1 MDESTMLAG
10 MLAGWTVHPEEKM
23 LVADLH
29 EDPGNVNEHSDM
41 DLTATKNSLVAFGQV
56 ETLVVHKP
64 TGKVIGGNGRLRIM
78 QELGWTD
85 VKVIPV
91 DGTDAQLKTLGITL
105 NKTPRNSD
113 FNFEKLTAVMKELD
127 AGPDSELLA
136 LTGFADFEIGP
147 LLAAE
152 FDMPE
157 IEPEEEETPARD
169 TEASK
174 LDSRGMTIQFSV
186 GQRDALNDMFVC
198 IREELKDFSMQ
209 PADCVIE
216 VVSRFLSVTKEDVG
230 E

>member
-1 MDESTMLAG
+1 MVEGTMLE
-10 MLAGWTVHPEEKM
+10 GWSVLPETMM
-23 LVADLH
+23 LVKDLH
-29 EDPGNVNEHSDM
+29 EDPGNVNEHSDV
-41 DLTATKNSLVAFGQV
+41 DLKATRDSLVAFGQV
-56 ETLVVHKP
+56 ETLVVHK
-64 TGKVIGGNGRLRIM
+64 TSGRVIGGNGRLRIM
-78 QELGWTD
+78 KELGWEK

-91 DGTDAQLKTLGITL
+91 EGTDAQLKTLGITL

-136 LTGFADFEIGP
+136 LTGFQDFEIAP

-157 IEPEEEETPARD
+157 IEEDEEETPVRD

-174 LDSRGMTIQFSV
+174 LDSRGITIQFSV
-186 GQRDALNDMFVC
+186 GQRDVLNDMFVLV
-198 IREELKDFSMQ
+198 REELKDFSMQ

-216 VVSRFLSVTKEDVG
+216 VVSRFLSASKEG
-230 E
+230 EDE

>member
-1 MDESTMLAG
+1 MAEGTMLK
-10 MLAGWTVHPEEKM
+10 GWTVYPEETM
-23 LVADLH
+23 LVSELR
-29 EDPGNVNEHSDM
+29 EDPGNVNEHSEM
-41 DLTATKNSLVAFGQV
+41 DLKATKDSLVAFGQV

-78 QELGWTD
+78 KDIGWEE

-127 AGPDSELLA
+127 AGPDPDLLA
-136 LTGFADFEIGP
+136 LTGFQDFEIAP

-157 IEPEEEETPARD
+157 IVEEEEEEAPSRD

-174 LDSRGMTIQFSV
+174 LDSRGMTVQFSV
-186 GQRDALNDMFVC
+186 GQRDILNDVFVI
-198 IREELKDFSMQ
+198 IREELGDFSMQ

-216 VVSRFLSVTKEDVG
+216 VLSRFLGSAKETG
-230 E
+230 SE

>member
-1 MDESTMLAG
+1 
-10 MLAGWTVHPEEKM
+10 V
-23 LVADLH
+23 DLK
-29 EDPGNVNEHSDM
+29 
-41 DLTATKNSLVAFGQV
+41 ATRDSLVAFGQV
-56 ETLVVHKP
+56 ETLVVHK
-64 TGKVIGGNGRLRIM
+64 TSGRVIGGNGRLRIM
-78 QELGWTD
+78 KELGWEK

-91 DGTDAQLKTLGITL
+91 EGTDAQLKTLGITL

-136 LTGFADFEIGP
+136 LTGFQDFEIAP

-157 IEPEEEETPARD
+157 IEEDEEETPVRD

-174 LDSRGMTIQFSV
+174 LDSRGITIQFSV
-186 GQRDALNDMFVC
+186 GQRDVLNDMFVLV
-198 IREELKDFSMQ
+198 REELKDFSMQ

-216 VVSRFLSVTKEDVG
+216 VVSRFLSASKEG
-230 E
+230 EDE